1 MFYTAWA
8 NNFYE
13 NSYCSKSISSPQL
26 HMKYFNILLV
36 KSHAIRN
43 CNKCETIS
51 VSRKIMNWNITI
63 IYQET
68 YLKNPVNCFQVIT
81 TLGPRKPQ
89 RSSSISESTI
99 NYYTPPS
106 NTNFLLETSFASLQ
120 SPSSN
125 SSINNG
131 FYSTRSQPSPISF
144 RQQVHSSFTNTVCSK
159 TSSASMSTPAP
170 HHSMPSTSLT
180 KSFSLSLRSCTSPK
194 FDLNN
199 DDWLGLA
206 PLASPESMSE
216 LSSISSR
223 ASLVT
228 TTNVVVELNAT
239 PKVSL

>member
-1 MFYTAWA
+1 MIT
-8 NNFYE
+8 NR
-13 NSYCSKSISSPQL
+13 
-26 HMKYFNILLV
+26 KY
-36 KSHAIRN
+36 
-43 CNKCETIS
+43 NKKTI
-51 VSRKIMNWNITI
+51 
-63 IYQET
+63 
-68 YLKNPVNCFQVIT
+68 NCFQVIT

-125 SSINNG
+125 SSITNG

-159 TSSASMSTPAP
+159 THSSASMSTPAP
-170 HHSMPSTSLT
+170 HHPMPSTSLT